1 MGLIKSHKKN
11 QMREMEDENMLR
23 KSAVRQGR
31 QIKTTKSQKHKMAL
45 TPKNRNT
52 IEPISQFRTR
62 SQLKGRK
69 MKESVSMSGMP
80 VRGFR
85 GKSPFRKSK
94 PKEQRKSVIRVSTIS
109 YNQTPEK
116 PSKGSRRKLNKSI
129 INTRIESQKEFQNDT
144 GSKLKK
150 QIVYTKRGQEI
161 MDSLI
166 NTGKAR
172 IANKNNLKE
181 IIRRKKSEAVI
192 QKRKLKDSPYNF
204 SRKNI
209 SHKPENYKHQKYKLR
224 KPEPESHRRVK
235 TNIDMHLGNPQVMS
249 PDSEKMNDFGGFY
262 KEKVVHER
270 LV

>member
-1 MGLIKSHKKN
+1 
-11 QMREMEDENMLR
+11 
-23 KSAVRQGR
+23 
-31 QIKTTKSQKHKMAL
+31 
-45 TPKNRNT
+45 
-52 IEPISQFRTR
+52 
-62 SQLKGRK
+62 
-69 MKESVSMSGMP
+69 MSGIP

-94 PKEQRKSVIRVSTIS
+94 PKEGRKSVIRVSTIS
-109 YNQTPEK
+109 YNLTPEK
-116 PSKGSRRKLNKSI
+116 ISKGSRRKLNKSI
-129 INTRIESQKEFQNDT
+129 VNTRIESQKEFQNDT

-172 IANKNNLKE
+172 IADKDSLKE
-181 IIRRKKSEAVI
+181 IIRRKNSEVVI
-192 QKRKLKDSPYNF
+192 HQKKFKESPYNY

-209 SHKPENYKHQKYKLR
+209 IQNPEKYKHQKYKLGKSR
-224 KPEPESHRRVK
+224 VQKPEPSEGEFHRRVK
-235 TNIDMHLGNPQVMS
+235 TNMDFKLKGPQVMS

-270 LV
+270 YVSKATNW